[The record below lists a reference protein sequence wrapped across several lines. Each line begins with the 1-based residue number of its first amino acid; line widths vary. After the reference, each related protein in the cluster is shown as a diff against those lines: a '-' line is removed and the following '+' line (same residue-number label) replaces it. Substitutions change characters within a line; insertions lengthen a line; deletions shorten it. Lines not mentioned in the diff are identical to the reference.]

1 MDLNLPNEVIPT
13 VLAAAVTSLPYLTTE
28 RQIVTAEQLTGGLQ
42 NINFKVATTDGTL
55 VVVRIPS
62 TDAQDHGQT
71 AAVVHSSTHAA
82 GSCGVGPE
90 VCAFVSSSGVLV
102 TRFLD
107 GRVLSSADF
116 VSRDDDGRLLSSV
129 VATIKRLHDE
139 CTGMVSSQASDVLRG
154 YDLDPIPPELR
165 PRVELLRNL
174 LQRTLGAWDEVVCC
188 HNDLDPSNIIHNKE
202 SARVYLV
209 DWEWSGP
216 GDRVCDLA
224 TFCDLCN
231 FDDETE
237 RRALSEYYGQEIL
250 LASTG
255 LYEARL
261 KLWRVWFVVRGSLW
275 AAVKAASSSQNKE
288 EEKDG
293 IKEGEE
299 PPPPPLPCDFVE
311 YAAMGWKTLAE
322 RMDMTAVMEAMQR
335 VREGLSL
342 VGR

>member
-1 MDLNLPNEVIPT
+1 M
-13 VLAAAVTSLPYLTTE
+13 
-28 RQIVTAEQLTGGLQ
+28 
-42 NINFKVATTDGTL
+42 

-62 TDAQDHGQT
+62 TDAQEHGQT

-90 VCAFVSSSGVLV
+90 VCAFDSSSGVLV

-116 VSRDDDGRLLSSV
+116 VSPRDNDGRLLSSV

-139 CTGMVSSQASDVLRG
+139 CTGMLSSQASDVLRG
-154 YDLDPIPPELR
+154 YDLGPIPSELR

-237 RRALSEYYGQEIL
+237 RRALSEYYGQEML
-250 LASTG
+250 KASTG
-255 LYEARL
+255 LYQARL
-261 KLWRVWFVVRGSLW
+261 KLWRIWFVVRGSLW
-275 AAVKAASSSQNKE
+275 AAVKAASSSRNKE
-288 EEKDG
+288 E
-293 IKEGEE
+293 
-299 PPPPPLPCDFVE
+299 PCDFVE
-311 YAAMGWKTLAE
+311 YAATGWKTLAE
-322 RMDMTAVMEAMQR
+322 RMDMTAVIEAMQR